1 MRAVSIWC
9 ASQLG
14 QTRDSQQSASR
25 REQRGRFASRK
36 ISQTAQGGTRAA
48 VSAACFGSRCSIGIR
63 RNPPWRSA
71 LHGMAGNRPGRNVGI
86 GIAEATAAR
95 AVPPCAR
102 KRPDRKP
109 QCLARKRRRA
119 RRRLE
124 SAGRRWKCLARKQGS
139 LARKPD
145 CLAFHPA
152 GRPGP
157 PAPRSQRCSPRS
169 QAGKPCAQVRAP
181 CDRPGM
187 HRAPA
192 GFALRASLPR
202 PGTALFASRAS
213 RNRSRASLKP
223 LRASSTPL
231 RARPAGVPGPVE
243 DVSRQ
248 ARSIRNPDCAPL
260 ASTMPPTCTSARI
273 PSHPRRRARV
283 TRGYARLDRCRK
295 RWLITHCSTARWS
308 TAR

>member
-1 MRAVSIWC
+1 MLRVAVLNRHPAESPVAAPRCMAWPAIVRDGTSGSALRRRPQRAQCRPAPGNVPI
-9 ASQLG
+9 
-14 QTRDSQQSASR
+14 ASR
-25 REQRGRFASRK
+25 NALRASAAGPDAGWKVPGADGNALRASKGALRASR
-36 ISQTAQGGTRAA
+36 IA
-48 VSAACFGSRCSIGIR
+48 SRST
-63 RNPPWRSA
+63 PPA
-71 LHGMAGNRPGRNVGI
+71 L
-86 GIAEATAAR
+86 
-95 AVPPCAR
+95 
-102 KRPDRKP
+102 
-109 QCLARKRRRA
+109 
-119 RRRLE
+119 
-124 SAGRRWKCLARKQGS
+124 
-139 LARKPD
+139 
-145 CLAFHPA
+145 
-152 GRPGP
+152 RPGP

-308 TAR
+308 TAP